1 MQRSTTTISSTV
13 KSAVRRTRGN
23 PSKNLQ
29 PTCVLNGVDRGTWCI
44 GRVQKM
50 RRKVGTRWG
59 SCRHPIDLLNRE
71 VNKGKKINIVG
82 SSFMVYLNYFRK
94 VPGHFKFKYDHSDSI
109 WVDVDSIICTV
120 TMSFDVERDVFEL
133 DPVDGNSL
141 NEFVEKST

>member
-1 MQRSTTTISSTV
+1 
-13 KSAVRRTRGN
+13 
-23 PSKNLQ
+23 
-29 PTCVLNGVDRGTWCI
+29 
-44 GRVQKM
+44 
-50 RRKVGTRWG
+50 
-59 SCRHPIDLLNRE
+59 
-71 VNKGKKINIVG
+71 
-82 SSFMVYLNYFRK
+82 MVYLNYFRK